1 MSQKEHSTSDQA
13 SRAERIQQMQQTDV
27 GGKVLLDVAS
37 IRVARGEVDTLR
49 DVSITVRTGELV
61 AILGANGAGK
71 TTLLRALSGLL
82 PPHAG
87 KISFD
92 GVDITTAAPHKIAR
106 SGMIHV
112 PEGRGVLPE
121 LTVRENLNLGLV
133 LHGWR
138 GRSEELDRVYALFP
152 ILKAR
157 TDAMAGMLSG
167 GEQQMLS
174 IARSLLCRPKLL
186 MVDELSLGLSPKIT
200 QELMALLAQISRT
213 GPTVLIVEQNAQQ
226 VLRYADRIYVL
237 AQGSVALTGAADQ
250 LRQDPALLGAYLGQI

>member
-1 MSQKEHSTSDQA
+1 MN
-13 SRAERIQQMQQTDV
+13 QTDTTLSAGV
-27 GGKVLLDVAS
+27 AAAATGTAPILLDVAS

-49 DVSITVRTGELV
+49 DVSLSVRSGELV

-87 KISFD
+87 AVTFN
-92 GVDITTAAPHKIAR
+92 GMDITRATPHHIAR
-106 SGMIHV
+106 SGVIHV

-121 LTVRENLNLGLV
+121 LTVRENLDLGMV
-133 LHGWR
+133 MHGWR
-138 GRSEELDRVYALFP
+138 GRSDELDQVYSLFP
-152 ILKAR
+152 ILKTR
-157 TDAMAGMLSG
+157 TATMAGMLSG

-186 MVDELSLGLSPKIT
+186 MVDELSLGLAPKIT
-200 QELMALLAQISRT
+200 LELMSLLAQIRRS

-226 VLRYADRIYVL
+226 ALKFADRIYVL
-237 AQGSVALTGAADQ
+237 AQGCVVLTGTSDE
-250 LRQDPALLGAYLGQI
+250 LRQDPGLLAAYLG

>member
-1 MSQKEHSTSDQA
+1 MNTLVSPEIGRTTGLAAASTA
-13 SRAERIQQMQQTDV
+13 PLPP
-27 GGKVLLDVAS
+27 LLDVTS
-37 IRVARGEVDTLR
+37 IRVAHGDVDTLR
-49 DVSITVRTGELV
+49 DVSLQVHPGELV

-87 KISFD
+87 SVSFA
-92 GVDITTAAPHKIAR
+92 GNPMAGATPHHIAR
-106 SGMIHV
+106 SGLVHV

-121 LTVRENLNLGLV
+121 LTVWENLRLGMV
-133 LHGWR
+133 MHGWR
-138 GRSEELDRVYALFP
+138 GRGEELDRVYALFP

-157 TDAMAGMLSG
+157 SAGLAGMLSG

-200 QELMALLAQISRT
+200 LELMALLARISRT

-226 VLRYADRIYVL
+226 ALQFADRIYVL
-237 AQGSVALTGAADQ
+237 AQGRIALSGSSSEMA
-250 LRQDPALLGAYLGQI
+250 RDPNLLAAYLGQA

>member
-1 MSQKEHSTSDQA
+1 MKPADIALQSALA
-13 SRAERIQQMQQTDV
+13 SSLPATAA
-27 GGKVLLDVAS
+27 VLLEVSS
-37 IRVARGEVDTLR
+37 IRVAHGEVDTLR
-49 DVSITVRTGELV
+49 NVSLNVRSGELV

-87 KISFD
+87 KVTFNGTDISK
-92 GVDITTAAPHKIAR
+92 AAPHVIAR

-121 LTVRENLNLGLV
+121 LTVRENLDLGMV
-133 LHGWR
+133 MHGWR
-138 GRSEELDRVYALFP
+138 GRSEELERVYALFP
-152 ILKAR
+152 ILQAR
-157 TDAMAGMLSG
+157 SAAMAGMLSG

-200 QELMALLAQISRT
+200 LELMSLLARISRT
-213 GPTVLIVEQNAQQ
+213 GPTVLIVEQNAQKAMQ
-226 VLRYADRIYVL
+226 FADRIYVL
-237 AQGSVALTGAADQ
+237 AQGSVVLSGTPDE
-250 LRQDPALLGAYLGQI
+250 LRQNPDLLGAYLGQA

>member
-1 MSQKEHSTSDQA
+1 MKQPSFPIPADAT
-13 SRAERIQQMQQTDV
+13 T
-27 GGKVLLDVAS
+27 LLDVAS

-49 DVSITVRTGELV
+49 DVSLSVRTGELV

-82 PPHAG
+82 TPHAG
-87 KISFD
+87 KITFNGAD
-92 GVDITTAAPHKIAR
+92 LTGVAPYQVAR
-106 SGMIHV
+106 GGMIHV

-121 LTVRENLNLGLV
+121 LTVRENLDLGMV
-133 LHGWR
+133 MHGWR
-138 GRSEELDRVYALFP
+138 GRAEELDRVHTLFP
-152 ILKAR
+152 ILKTRSA
-157 TDAMAGMLSG
+157 AMAGMLSG

-200 QELMALLAQISRT
+200 LELMSLLARISRE

-226 VLRYADRIYVL
+226 ALRFADRIYVL
-237 AQGSVALTGAADQ
+237 AQGSVVLSGTPEE
-250 LRQDPALLGAYLGQI
+250 LRQDPGLLGAYIGQA

>member
-1 MSQKEHSTSDQA
+1 MSQTVLTKSGAAD
-13 SRAERIQQMQQTDV
+13 
-27 GGKVLLDVAS
+27 VLLDVSS
-37 IRVARGEVDTLR
+37 IRVAYGEVDTLR
-49 DVSITVRTGELV
+49 DVSISVRSGELV

-82 PPHAG
+82 PPYAG
-87 KISFD
+87 KVMFN
-92 GVDITTAAPHKIAR
+92 GGDITRVAPHQIAR

-121 LTVRENLNLGLV
+121 LTVRENLDLGMV
-133 LHGWR
+133 MHGWR

-152 ILKAR
+152 ILNTRGA
-157 TDAMAGMLSG
+157 AMAGMLSG

-200 QELMALLAQISRT
+200 LELMSLLARISRT
-213 GPTVLIVEQNAQQ
+213 GPTVLIVEQNAQKVFQ
-226 VLRYADRIYVL
+226 FADRIYVL
-237 AQGSVALTGAADQ
+237 AQGGVVLAGTPDE
-250 LRQDPALLGAYLGQI
+250 LRQDPGLLGAYLGQA

>member
-1 MSQKEHSTSDQA
+1 MSHTENPHPGAGS
-13 SRAERIQQMQQTDV
+13 EI
-27 GGKVLLDVAS
+27 LLDVSS

-49 DVSITVRTGELV
+49 DVSLTVRSGELV

-87 KISFD
+87 KITFN
-92 GVDITTAAPHKIAR
+92 GVDTTSAAPHQIAR

-121 LTVRENLNLGLV
+121 LTVRENLDLGMV

-138 GRSEELDRVYALFP
+138 GRAQEIDQVYALFP

-157 TDAMAGMLSG
+157 TAAMAGMLSG

-200 QELMALLAQISRT
+200 IELMALLERISRT

-226 VLRYADRIYVL
+226 ALRFADRIYVL
-237 AQGSVALTGAADQ
+237 AQGKVALTGTPDE
-250 LRQDPALLGAYLGQI
+250 LRQDPGLLGAYLGQA

>member
-1 MSQKEHSTSDQA
+1 M
-13 SRAERIQQMQQTDV
+13 RQTENLHR
-27 GGKVLLDVAS
+27 GTGSEVLLDVSS

-49 DVSITVRTGELV
+49 DVSLTVRTGELV

-82 PPHAG
+82 PPHFG
-87 KISFD
+87 KIIFD
-92 GVDITTAAPHKIAR
+92 GVDLTTAEPHQIAR

-121 LTVRENLNLGLV
+121 LTVLENLNLGMV

-138 GRSEELDRVYALFP
+138 SRAQEIDRVYALFP

-157 TDAMAGMLSG
+157 TAAMAGMLSG

-200 QELMALLAQISRT
+200 LELMALLARISRT

-226 VLRYADRIYVL
+226 ALQFADRIYVL
-237 AQGSVALTGAADQ
+237 AQGKVALTGTPDE
-250 LRQDPALLGAYLGQI
+250 LRRDPGLLGAYLGQA

>member
-1 MSQKEHSTSDQA
+1 MNESA
-13 SRAERIQQMQQTDV
+13 SSLPAAATT
-27 GGKVLLDVAS
+27 LLDVAS

-49 DVSITVRTGELV
+49 DVSLTIKSGELV

-71 TTLLRALSGLL
+71 TTLLRALSGLV
-82 PPHAG
+82 PPYAG
-87 KISFD
+87 TITFD
-92 GVDITTAAPHKIAR
+92 GTDLTGAAPHHIAR

-121 LTVRENLNLGLV
+121 LTVRENLDLAMV
-133 LHGWR
+133 MHGWR
-138 GRSEELDRVYALFP
+138 GRTEELAQVYTLFP
-152 ILKAR
+152 ILKTRGA
-157 TDAMAGMLSG
+157 AMAGMLSG

-200 QELMALLAQISRT
+200 LELMSLLAHIRRT

-226 VLRYADRIYVL
+226 ALRFADRIYVL
-237 AQGSVALTGAADQ
+237 AQGSVVLSGTPDE
-250 LRQDPALLGAYLGQI
+250 LRRNPGLLGAYIGA